1 MGFELVDLGQKVA
14 FEIQELLVFDV
25 DLSGQTVLQVDP
37 DFIVHFVFILQRFLV
52 TQMDREVPTALKA
65 HGVSA
70 SHRVQVPFVALFDDG
85 ILILMAFGVVQSLFD
100 EGNLL
105 GPLYVHLLLQV
116 EGLKGSFRDPLFDN
130 DEYGIIVPEALR

>member
-52 TQMDREVPTALKA
+52 TQMDREVSTALKA

-85 ILILMAFGVVQSLFD
+85 ILILLAFGVVQSLSD

-105 GPLYVHLLLQV
+105 GPLDVHPLLQV
-116 EGLKGSFRDPLFDN
+116 EGLKRSFRDPLFDD

>member
-37 DFIVHFVFILQRFLV
+37 DFIVHFVFRLQRFLV
-52 TQMDREVPTALKA
+52 TQMDREVSTALKA

-85 ILILMAFGVVQSLFD
+85 ILILLAFGVVQSLSD
-100 EGNLL
+100 EGNLV
-105 GPLYVHLLLQV
+105 GPLDVHPLLQV
-116 EGLKGSFRDPLFDN
+116 EGLKRSFRDPLFDD

>member
-52 TQMDREVPTALKA
+52 TQMDREVSTALKA

-85 ILILMAFGVVQSLFD
+85 ILILLAFGVVQSLSD
-100 EGNLL
+100 EGNLV
-105 GPLYVHLLLQV
+105 GPLDVHPLLQV
-116 EGLKGSFRDPLFDN
+116 EGLKRSFRDPLFDD